1 MNPSVGAVLGAIG
14 PNGEL
19 EPIKFQ
25 NLFVWEF
32 LFPYVNLVTM
42 VTVLATLCA
51 FLVWMTGRKQ
61 ALVPSGMQNVAE
73 SIYGFVRNSIVV
85 DVIGDSKAALRYVPY
100 LCTLFTFIF
109 FANLFEIIPP
119 FLFPATSKLAIPLVL
134 ALLTWAIFNVQ
145 GIISQGV
152 GHYFKG
158 ILFPSGV
165 PKPIYL
171 LLTPIELV
179 SVFVLRP
186 LTLMVRLFANMVAG
200 HTIVTLMLIFCLW
213 SIAAPERLPV
223 LIPSFAGAVGMMGF
237 EIFVSYIQAFVFT
250 ILSAV
255 YIGESIHGH

>member
-1 MNPSVGAVLGAIG
+1 VNLSVGAVLGAIDSQG
-14 PNGEL
+14 RL
-19 EPIKFQ
+19 SIKFED
-25 NLFVWEF
+25 LFFWEF
-32 LFPYVNLVTM
+32 VLPYVNLVTM
-42 VTVLATLCA
+42 VTVVAALCA
-51 FLVWMTGRKQ
+51 FFVWMTGRKQ
-61 ALVPSGMQNVAE
+61 ALVPTGMQNVAE

-85 DVIGDSKAALRYVPY
+85 DVMGESKAALRYVPY

-119 FLFPATSKLAIPLVL
+119 FFFPATSKLAVPLVL
-134 ALLTWAIFNVQ
+134 ALLTWLIFNVQ
-145 GIISQGV
+145 GIISQGF

-158 ILFPSGV
+158 ILFPKGV

-186 LTLMVRLFANMVAG
+186 LTLMIRLFANLVAG
-200 HTIVTLMLIFCLW
+200 HTIVTLMLLFCWW
-213 SIAAPERLPV
+213 SVYSIERLPV
-223 LIPSFAGAVGMMGF
+223 LIPSFAGAVAMLGF
-237 EIFVSYIQAFVFT
+237 ELFVSYIQAFVFT